1 MTFLLLLLIAVCL
14 WGIRFP
20 GYRGDYLSPE
30 STTMVKG
37 IFTFLILF
45 SHARGYL
52 TLSDRWTDTVYLT
65 VQDHLGQLI
74 VAMFLFYSG
83 FGIRESFR
91 KKTHYAQTFLSR
103 RFLKVLLHFD
113 IAVALY
119 ILVQAFIPVRYPAR
133 NYLLCWI
140 GWEDVGNSNWF
151 IFVILS
157 LYLIA
162 WGGMCLQR
170 RCGKGGIPFT
180 VLATAALW
188 VLLRVVARKEFW
200 WVDTLAAFPL
210 GMLVSDGKDALDG
223 FLRRKGGTA
232 VATAVALV
240 AFALAHKFF
249 GTDVYGGATCL
260 FCCLVVVLSS
270 WIRVGNPVL
279 AWAGR
284 NAFTVYIIQRL
295 PMIVAAALGLDGRP
309 GLFLLFVIPI
319 TFLLA
324 EGLSRLYGKIDPI
337 LFARG

>member
-1 MTFLLLLLIAVCL
+1 MTFLLLILLAICL

-20 GYRGDYLSPE
+20 GYREDYLSPD
-30 STTMVKG
+30 STTAVKG
-37 IFTFLILF
+37 VFTFLILF

-52 TLSDRWTDTVYLT
+52 TLSDNWTDTVYLT

-91 KKTHYAQTFLSR
+91 KKENYGQTFLKR

-119 ILVQAFIPVRYPAR
+119 IFVQLFIPICYPLR
-133 NYLLCWI
+133 NYLLCWT

-151 IFVILS
+151 IFVILC
-157 LYLIA
+157 LYLVA
-162 WGGMCLQR
+162 WGGMALQR
-170 RCGKGGIPFT
+170 RCRKGGIVFT
-180 VLATAALW
+180 VLATAGLW
-188 VLLRVVARKEFW
+188 ILLRVVARKEFW

-210 GMLVSDGKDALDG
+210 GMLASVGKDKLDG
-223 FLRRKGGTA
+223 FLRRKGGTT
-232 VATAVALV
+232 VATAAALV
-240 AFALAHKFF
+240 AFALAHKLL
-249 GTDVYGGATCL
+249 GTDIYGCTTCL

-270 WIRVGNPVL
+270 WIRIGNPVL
-279 AWAGR
+279 AWAGK

-295 PMIVAAALGLDGRP
+295 PMIVAVALGLDSRP
-309 GLFLLFVIPI
+309 WLFLLFVIPL
-319 TFLLA
+319 TFLMA
-324 EGLSRLYGKIDPI
+324 EGLSRLYRTIDPV

>member
-1 MTFLLLLLIAVCL
+1 MTFLLLILLVVCL

-20 GYRGDYLSPE
+20 GYREDYLSPD
-30 STTMVKG
+30 STTMIKG

-52 TLSDRWTDTVYLT
+52 TLSDSWTDTVYMT

-83 FGIRESFR
+83 FGIWESFR
-91 KKTHYAQTFLSR
+91 KKECYGETFLSR
-103 RFLKVLLHFD
+103 RFLKILVHFD

-119 ILVQAFIPVRYPAR
+119 IIAQAFIPVHYPAR
-133 NYLLCWI
+133 NYVLCWI

-151 IFVILS
+151 IFDILC

-162 WGGMCLQR
+162 WGAMALQR
-170 RCGKGGIPFT
+170 KCGKGGGAFT

-188 VLLRVVARKEFW
+188 ALLLFVARKESW

-210 GMLVSDGKDALDG
+210 GMVASGCREALG
-223 FLRRKGGTA
+223 RFLGRKGGPA
-232 VATAVALV
+232 IATAVTLV
-240 AFALAHKFF
+240 AFALAHKLI
-249 GTDVYGGATCL
+249 GMDIYGGVTCL
-260 FCCLVVVLSS
+260 FCCLVVALSS
-270 WIRVGNPVL
+270 WIRIGNPVL
-279 AWAGR
+279 QWAGK

-295 PMIVAAALGLDGRP
+295 PMIVAVSLGLERQP
-309 GLFLLFVIPI
+309 WLFLLFVIPV

-324 EGLSRLYGKIDPI
+324 EGLSRLYRKIDPI
-337 LFARG
+337 LFAHV